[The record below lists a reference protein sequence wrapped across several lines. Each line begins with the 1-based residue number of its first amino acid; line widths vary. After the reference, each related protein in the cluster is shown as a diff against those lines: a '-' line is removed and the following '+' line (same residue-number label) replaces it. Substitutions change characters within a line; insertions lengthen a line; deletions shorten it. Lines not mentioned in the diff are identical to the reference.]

1 MENSKTILL
10 VDVAGDDRGL
20 LAIRLEGLG
29 FRVLEA
35 ENLSQVQSVLRRE
48 KVDIAVAERLLPGLG
63 GDLLLRS
70 LEPQVRPVLLFTEQ
84 EPENLPSFLHRTG
97 VKAVIPKKRR
107 SELIER
113 LTRMKN
119 PAVETA
125 ASVKSSFFGKRI
137 LLLEDSPTVRHFIR
151 RAIEQQNPDWT
162 VLEATN
168 AVQGLL
174 EAGRKPVDVVVLD
187 LEIPEMDGPAFVRV
201 MREKFPMGQKP
212 VLALAPCGRR
222 DLKEGFGGDPHVVFL
237 PKPVTASQVVE
248 AIRSAVTEK
257 KVLAGV

>member
-10 VDVAGDDRGL
+10 VDVADDARGL

-35 ENLSQVQSVLRRE
+35 ENLLQVQSVLRRE
-48 KVDIAVAERLLPGLG
+48 KVDIAVAERLVPGLG
-63 GDLLLRS
+63 GDLLLRA
-70 LEPQVRPVLLFTEQ
+70 LEPQARPVLLFTDQ
-84 EPENLPSFLHRTG
+84 EPEDLSSFLHRTG
-97 VKAVIPKKRR
+97 VKAVISKKKR

-113 LTRMKN
+113 LSRMKN
-119 PAVETA
+119 TMAESA
-125 ASVKSSFFGKRI
+125 ATVKSSFFGKRI

-151 RAIEQQNPDWT
+151 RAIEQRNPDWM
-162 VLEATN
+162 VLEAGN

-174 EAGRKPVDVVVLD
+174 EAGRKAIDLVVLD
-187 LEIPEMDGPAFVRV
+187 LEVPEMDGPAFVRV
-201 MREKFPMGQKP
+201 LREKFSMGHKP
-212 VLALAPCGRR
+212 VLALTPCGRR
-222 DLKEGFGGDPHVVFL
+222 DLKERFGGDPYVAFL

-248 AIRSAVTEK
+248 AIHSALDEK